1 MHDEP
6 ASNSHPGVR
15 RILWTGGITLAILV
29 ALLACVSI
37 LERRIGGAL
46 LGTRDAVRHSRHAL
60 LTALDRQAM
69 ARAFRLTGDTSLI
82 AAAEETGVALR
93 ARLDSL
99 AISTSG
105 VPAQETLVAEIRKS
119 LHEWDSTYVQ
129 SAIAPGGIPLGAEF
143 DREGIRRFRHIRSRF
158 AELSAIQGAVFAS
171 RVRRADQYQVIEL
184 ALFMMAAAVMGVVLL
199 LVARRLRRQDAD
211 LAAKRARLEH
221 QAEELRVQVT
231 EARGLAREL
240 ALSNAELNMAVH
252 AAEQSREASNESRR
266 EKDRALAFLDA
277 ALSSAPVGFAF
288 YDHELRFTGINPSLA
303 AINGAS
309 VEAHLGRP
317 AREMVPH
324 IADML
329 DPVLRGV
336 LATGRAVR
344 DVELEGETPAAPGKK
359 RQWLCTYYPVVADGE
374 IAGVGAVVI
383 ETTSI
388 KQLEAQLRQAQKM
401 EAIGQLAGGI
411 AHDFNNMLAAIK
423 SYSELVLGETSPD
436 DQRYADV
443 LEIRAAADRA
453 AALTRQLL
461 AFSRKQL
468 LRPEPVDLNL
478 LVQNVSKLLGRVI
491 GVDVECRMSLSSD
504 LALIR
509 ADPGQL
515 EQVLMNLA
523 VNARDAMPTG
533 GKLTIGT
540 ENVVLPDERAGGG
553 GMPSAHVHLWVSD
566 TGTGMEPAVRD
577 RIFEPFFT
585 TKEPGKGTGLGLATV
600 YGIVQQSGGTL
611 RVDTQPGEGTT
622 FHLYFPADPLGKV
635 SETIGEEP
643 AMASSGSET
652 LLVIEDDPAVLAVAA
667 RILRGHGYRVL
678 EAATPA
684 DAERIAAKHAGPID
698 LILTDLML
706 PEMNGRELA
715 GRLRV
720 SRPQARLLYMSGFA
734 DDHTARWGPLEAG
747 VPFLAKPFTMDSMA
761 RKVREA
767 LSA

>member
-1 MHDEP
+1 MNEEL
-6 ASNSHPGVR
+6 ASGHRDGVR
-15 RILWTGGITLAILV
+15 QILWTGGLTLAVLV
-29 ALLACVSI
+29 AMLGSVFL
-37 LERRIGGAL
+37 LERGMGRDL
-46 LGTRDAVRHSRHAL
+46 MRSRDAARHTRQAL
-60 LTALDRQAM
+60 VIAMDRQA
-69 ARAFRLTGDTSLI
+69 AVRGYRLTSDSGL
-82 AAAEETGVALR
+82 VAQDAFFAKALG
-93 ARLDSL
+93 AGLDSL
-99 AISTSG
+99 RATIHGDGEQERLVDDIRTSL
-105 VPAQETLVAEIRKS
+105 AR
-119 LHEWDSTYVQ
+119 WDSAYVQ
-129 SAIAPGGIPLGAEF
+129 PALATGMIVMDATFERTAARQFE
-143 DREGIRRFRHIRSRF
+143 HIRAQF
-158 AELSAIQGAVFAS
+158 AELSAVQGRVFAD
-171 RVRRADQYQVIEL
+171 RLRRAERYQLVEL
-184 ALFMMAAAVMGVVLL
+184 ALFALAATVMAVVLL

-211 LAAKRARLEH
+211 LAAKRARLED

-288 YDHELRFTGINPSLA
+288 YDRELRFTGINPSLA
-303 AINGAS
+303 AINGAT
-309 VEAHLGRP
+309 VEAHIGRP
-317 AREMVPH
+317 AREMVP
-324 IADML
+324 AMAEVL
-329 DPVLRGV
+329 DPILRGV
-336 LATGRAVR
+336 LATGEAVR
-344 DVELEGETPAAPGKK
+344 DVEIEGETPAAPGKK

-423 SYSELVLGETSPD
+423 SYSELVLADTAPD

-443 LEIRAAADRA
+443 LEIRSAADRA

-461 AFSRKQL
+461 AFSRKQM
-468 LRPEPVDLNL
+468 LRPELVDVNL
-478 LVQNVSKLLGRVI
+478 LVQGVSKLLGRVI
-491 GVDVECRMSLSSD
+491 GVDVECRMLLSSD
-504 LALIR
+504 VALIR

-523 VNARDAMPTG
+523 VNARDAMPAG

-540 ENVVLPDERAGGG
+540 ELVATPGEQLSGESSAGRR
-553 GMPSAHVHLWVSD
+553 VHLWVSD
-566 TGTGMEPAVRD
+566 TGTGIEPAVRE

-611 RVDTQPGEGTT
+611 QVDTQPGLGTT
-622 FHLYFPADPLGKV
+622 FHLYFPADSSSPV
-635 SETIGEEP
+635 EPATTEEP
-643 AMASSGSET
+643 SAHAPGSET
-652 LLVIEDDPAVLAVAA
+652 LLVIEDDPAVLSVAA
-667 RILRGHGYRVL
+667 RILRSHGYRVL

-684 DAERIAAKHAGPID
+684 GAERIAANHAGQID

-706 PEMNGRELA
+706 PDMNGRELA
-715 GRLRV
+715 GRLRATLP
-720 SRPQARLLYMSGFA
+720 RARLLYMSGFP
-734 DDHTARWGPLEAG
+734 DDYAARWGPLEAD

-767 LSA
+767 LST

>member
-6 ASNSHPGVR
+6 ASGSHQGVR
-15 RILWTGGITLAILV
+15 RILWTGGMTLAALV
-29 ALLACVSI
+29 ALLGGVFV
-37 LERRIGGAL
+37 LERR
-46 LGTRDAVRHSRHAL
+46 LGRELMGSRDAARHTRQALVLAMDRQAFVRGYRLTNDPGL
-60 LTALDRQAM
+60 LTADGYARTALD
-69 ARAFRLTGDTSLI
+69 
-82 AAAEETGVALR
+82 V
-93 ARLDSL
+93 RLDSL
-99 AISTSG
+99 SAVVRGDRVQERLLARIRSSLSEWESAY
-105 VPAQETLVAEIRKS
+105 VRPAA
-119 LHEWDSTYVQ
+119 
-129 SAIAPGGIPLGAEF
+129 APGSGATDPELE
-143 DREGIRRFRHIRSRF
+143 RNAARRFEEVRARF
-158 AELSAIQGAVFAS
+158 GELSSVQGAVFAD
-171 RVRRADQYQVIEL
+171 RVRRTDAYQLIEL
-184 ALFMMAAAVMGVVLL
+184 ALFALAATVMGVVLF
-199 LVARRLRRQDAD
+199 LVARQLRLQDAD
-211 LAAKRARLEH
+211 LARKRDRLEE
-221 QAEELRVQVT
+221 QAEELRMQIT

-252 AAEQSREASNESRR
+252 AAERSREVSNESRR

-288 YDHELRFTGINPSLA
+288 YDRELRFTRINSSLA

-309 VEAHLGRP
+309 VEQHLGRT
-317 AREMVPH
+317 AREMVP
-324 IADML
+324 AMGEVL
-329 DPVLRGV
+329 DPILRGV
-336 LATGRAVR
+336 IATGEAVR
-344 DVELEGETPAAPGKK
+344 DVEIEGETPASPGKK
-359 RQWLCTYYPVVADGE
+359 RQWLCTYYPVIADGE

-491 GVDVECRMSLSSD
+491 GVDVECGMSLSPD

-509 ADPGQL
+509 ADPSQL

-523 VNARDAMPTG
+523 VNARDAMPSG

-540 ENVVLPDERAGGG
+540 ENVDVPDERAAGDR
-553 GMPSAHVHLWVSD
+553 MPGRQVHLWVSD
-566 TGTGMEPAVRD
+566 TGTGMEPEVRD

-600 YGIVQQSGGTL
+600 YGIIQQSGGSL
-611 RVDTQPGEGTT
+611 RVDTQPGRGTT
-622 FHLYFPADPLGKV
+622 FHLYFPADPSTSV
-635 SETIGEEP
+635 AQVPSEEP
-643 AMASSGSET
+643 AADSNGSET

-678 EAATPA
+678 EAATPT
-684 DAERIAAKHAGPID
+684 DAERIAARHAGPID

-715 GRLRV
+715 GRLRAA
-720 SRPQARLLYMSGFA
+720 RPQARLLYMSGFA